1 MAVGMATPISVVI
14 PVGPRPEH
22 SRWLDEAATSVCSQ
36 MDTLDEMVIV
46 ENGTDLESERPFCPF
61 DRWRD
66 IPAERVWKSPWPLGV
81 PVAFNIGVGL
91 AFHEHVLL
99 MGSDDVLLDGCLDAC
114 RKSIEDHNDP
124 LGWYYLGVEYSD
136 GRTQNTPCHASVIT
150 KALWEF
156 TGGFPPESAVGACDT
171 ILISILLHNHSKAWT
186 GDFHQVSTKPLYWW
200 RQHPDQETRRRKSS
214 WGSIAKLVRDVL
226 SVEWKP

>member
-1 MAVGMATPISVVI
+1 MATPISVVI

-22 SRWLDEAATSVCSQ
+22 SRWFDVATASVLMQTLPGDE
-36 MDTLDEMVIV
+36 LVIV
-46 ENGTDLESERPFCPF
+46 ENGTDLGDEWVSDLVPTK
-61 DRWRD
+61 
-66 IPAERVWKSPWPLGV
+66 IKVWKSPWPLGV
-81 PVAFNIGVGL
+81 PVSFNVGVGL
-91 AFHEHVLL
+91 AKNEHVLL

-114 RKSIEDHNDP
+114 RKSIEDYPDP

-150 KALWEF
+150 KELWNL

-171 ILISILLHNHSKAWT
+171 ILISMLMSNHGRGWT
-186 GDFHQVSTKPLYWW
+186 GDFHSVSKEPLYWW
-200 RQHPDQETRRRKSS
+200 RIHPDQETRRRQSS

-226 SVEWKP
+226 TVEWKP